1 MPVSGNRRM
10 LRDCVLFAVVCGM
23 SGCGGSDVA
32 LAPVRGRVT
41 LDGHPVANAWV
52 KFHPSKKGRGSEAR
66 TNHDGVFELEYTAE
80 RRGALLGEHK
90 VEVGTREGN
99 DALGNP
105 INRPELIPARY
116 NTESTLQASVVS
128 GENVVDLELTLE
140 AGETLTPRLPIE
152 KQRTAAR

>member
-1 MPVSGNRRM
+1 MASFRSNRM
-10 LRDCVLFAVVCGM
+10 LRGYVLFVLVCGM
-23 SGCGGSDVA
+23 SGCGGSGIA

-41 LDGHPVANAWV
+41 LDGRPVANAWV
-52 KFHPSKKGRGSEAR
+52 KFQPSKGRGSEAR

-80 RRGALLGEHK
+80 RRGALLGAHK

-116 NTESTLQASVVS
+116 NTESTLLASVVS

-140 AGETLTPRLPIE
+140 SGETLTPRIP
-152 KQRTAAR
+152 TATTSR